1 MVAGLLP
8 RGGARGVRSWP
19 FSFLQRRKST
29 TLTASPEFERVYR
42 NGSVYRGRLFSVHA
56 LPNTIGEPRLGL
68 SVSKKVG
75 TAVKRNKVRRRLKEV
90 FRTSAKRLP
99 DDLDFVISARP
110 AAAEASFEELNEE
123 FSRSVRRFGKS
134 AESREAGGVS

>member
-8 RGGARGVRSWP
+8 RVDARGVKSWP
-19 FSFLQRRKST
+19 SSFLGRRKST

-56 LPNTIGEPRLGL
+56 LPNTTGEPRLGL

-75 TAVKRNKVRRRLKEV
+75 TAVKRNKVRRRLKEA
-90 FRTSAKRLP
+90 FRFSAKRLP
-99 DDLDFVISARP
+99 DHWDVVISARP

-123 FSRSVRRFGKS
+123 FLRSVRRFFRS
-134 AESREAGGVS
+134 AEAREADGGC

>member
-1 MVAGLLP
+1 VVAGLLP
-8 RGGARGVRSWP
+8 RVGARGVKSWP
-19 FSFLQRRKST
+19 SSFLGRRKST

-56 LPNTIGEPRLGL
+56 LPNATGEPRLGL

-75 TAVKRNKVRRRLKEV
+75 TAVKRNKVRRRLKEA
-90 FRTSAKRLP
+90 FRFSAQRLP
-99 DDLDFVISARP
+99 DNLDVVISARP

-123 FSRSVRRFGKS
+123 FLRSVRRFFRS
-134 AESREAGGVS
+134 AEARAADGGF

>member
-1 MVAGLLP
+1 MGAGLLP
-8 RGGARGVRSWP
+8 RVGGGVVRSWP
-19 FSFLQRRKST
+19 SSFLRRRKST
-29 TLTASPEFERVYR
+29 SLTSSPEFERVYR

-75 TAVKRNKVRRRLKEV
+75 TAVKRNRVRRQLKEV
-90 FRTSAKRLP
+90 FSTSAKRLP

-110 AAAEASFEELNEE
+110 AAAEASFLELNEE
-123 FSRSVRRFGKS
+123 FSRSVQRFCKS
-134 AESREAGGVS
+134 AEAREAGGAS

>member
-1 MVAGLLP
+1 MVAGSLP
-8 RGGARGVRSWP
+8 RVGARGVRNWP
-19 FSFLQRRKST
+19 FSFLRRRKST
-29 TLTASPEFERVYR
+29 SLTASPEFERVYR

-56 LPNTIGEPRLGL
+56 MPNTIGEPRLGL

-75 TAVKRNKVRRRLKEV
+75 TAVKRNMVRRRLKEM
-90 FRTSAKRLP
+90 FRFSAKRLP

-123 FSRSVRRFGKS
+123 FLRCVHRFCKSVEAR
-134 AESREAGGVS
+134 ESGGVS

>member
-1 MVAGLLP
+1 MVAGLSP
-8 RGGARGVRSWP
+8 RAGARGAISWLC
-19 FSFLQRRKST
+19 SFLRRRRST

-90 FRTSAKRLP
+90 FRFSAMRLP
-99 DDLDFVISARP
+99 DNLDFVISARP

-123 FSRSVRRFGKS
+123 FSRSVRRFCKG
-134 AESREAGGVS
+134 AEAREAGGVS